1 MNFEINF
8 KQDIEFNK
16 LNTIFSALII
26 FENEGIYE
34 KDIMGDY
41 RYSYFKGQDRAL
53 DVAKDLFIRAKFE
66 EDQELYDQIY
76 EMCWKKINLKEKNEL
91 AA

>member
-1 MNFEINF
+1 MNSEINF
-8 KQDIEFNK
+8 TQDIEFNK

-41 RYSYFKGQDRAL
+41 RYSYLKGRDRAL
-53 DVAKDLFIRAKFE
+53 DVTKDLFIRAKFE
-66 EDQELYDQIY
+66 EDQELYDKVY
-76 EMCWKKINLKEKNEL
+76 EMCWKKINLKTKNEL